1 MRYFANFSQ
10 SGRDLPSTTF
20 LKARSGAGFTL
31 IEVFVSLTIMTVA
44 ILGLFILVRQTVSAL
59 PLSGQ
64 RLVASYLAQEGVE
77 IVRNLRDANR
87 LRGVNWDLGLTS
99 CTAGCE
105 ADYASQS
112 LAAWTSRYL
121 KLDSSFYS
129 YGGSTATPYQRK
141 ITLTPNGSDILM
153 VNVEIFW
160 SEKERSHT
168 LSVREDLYNW

>member
-1 MRYFANFSQ
+1 MKQ
-10 SGRDLPSTTF
+10 
-20 LKARSGAGFTL
+20 KGFTL

-44 ILGLFILVRQTVSAL
+44 IFGLFILVRQTVSAL
-59 PLSGQ
+59 PFSGQ

-87 LRGVNWDLGLTS
+87 LKGLNWDLGLTV
-99 CTAGCE
+99 CAAGCE

-112 LAAWTSRYL
+112 PAAWMGRYL
-121 KLDSSFYS
+121 KLDGSFYG
-129 YGGSTATPYQRK
+129 YGGATATPYQRK
-141 ITLTPNGSDILM
+141 ITLTPNGSNILM

-160 SEKERSHT
+160 SEKERSHA